1 MLLIESPL
9 SGTLKNGLLKTC
21 SSLKGHVACPGAS
34 DFLFCSL
41 RLCKSRTHNIL
52 LRSPSQFWS
61 RPLSPQEVS
70 SLSLFTTGPAPLEWS
85 ISTNYRLQKAT
96 EQGSTLTHY
105 AYYPVMWIWGAFH
118 LWGGVGIW
126 KIKLSWIEITVHR
139 TIEKKSVS
147 VPPQYANVSALIQ
160 RASVRCLIS
169 FTKAFYI
176 RLQCTQLIP

>member
-21 SSLKGHVACPGAS
+21 SSLKVHVACPGAS
-34 DFLFCSL
+34 DFLLCSL

-52 LRSPSQFWS
+52 LRSASQFWS
-61 RPLSPQEVS
+61 SALSPQEVS
-70 SLSLFTTGPAPLEWS
+70 SLSLFTIGPAPLEWS

-118 LWGGVGIW
+118 LWGGMGIW
-126 KIKLSWIEITVHR
+126 KIKLSWTEITMHR
-139 TIEKKSVS
+139 TIEKN
-147 VPPQYANVSALIQ
+147 QYLFLPSMPMFQHWSREHLSDVWFPLLRPFILDCNAL
-160 RASVRCLIS
+160 S
-169 FTKAFYI
+169 
-176 RLQCTQLIP
+176 